1 MKINH
6 LVSVIIPTYNRANLI
21 GRAVK
26 SVLAQSYPNFEI
38 IVVDNAS
45 CDNTVE
51 VINSIVDKRI
61 KFIRHN
67 VNRGPAASRNTGL
80 KNSNGDYITFLDS
93 DDEWLPEKLFCQLD
107 VFKNDTD
114 GIGLVFTNGFNEA
127 INTMAITEPIPSG
140 IYYDPHKDKF
150 YPLRKLIT
158 TLSSWMMPSEVT
170 KKIGYFDESMIAWDD
185 GDYLAR
191 IAYEFP
197 VYFLNKDLVFWHA
210 CKEHLNMMNMNLING
225 KELFLKK
232 NYNFLKTDKEYLFK
246 FYRSLGKDLL
256 LFNKKK
262 ARTYLFE
269 AFKLNPIDSST
280 ISKIIKTFLKDK
292 RDD

>member
-1 MKINH
+1 MIKDSS
-6 LVSVIIPTYNRANLI
+6 VSVIIPTYNRANLV
-21 GRAVK
+21 GRAIR

-51 VINSIVDKRI
+51 VVHSISDRRI

-67 VNRGPAASRNTGL
+67 INRGPAASRNTGL
-80 KNSNGDYITFLDS
+80 KNSKGDYITFLDS

-107 VFKNDTD
+107 VFKREEER
-114 GIGLVFTNGFNEA
+114 IGLVFTNGFNEA
-127 INTMAITEPIPSG
+127 RNAMAITDSIPSG
-140 IYYDPHKDKF
+140 IYYDPRRDKF
-150 YPLRKLIT
+150 YPLRKLIS
-158 TLSSWMMPSEVT
+158 TLSSWMLPSEVT
-170 KKIGYFDESMIAWDD
+170 KKIGYLDEAMIAWDD

-191 IAYEFP
+191 TAYEFP
-197 VYFLNKDLVFWHA
+197 IYFLNKNLVFWHA
-210 CKEHLNMMNMNLING
+210 CEVHLNTMNMDLING

-232 NYNFLKTDKEYLFK
+232 NYSFMRKDKEYLFR

-262 ARTYLFE
+262 ARSYLFK
-269 AFKLNPIDSST
+269 ALKMNPLDFST
-280 ISKIIKTFLKDK
+280 ISKIIKTF
-292 RDD
+292 